1 MGNMDKKKSDEIKPA
16 DEKKQQ
22 KRGKEDKAIPHHH
35 LSKQISLNNLYYSF
49 HKEELEQALQE
60 LNKQLEKAGVKL
72 TADEYTYLT
81 IDIDQEKFNSVTK
94 RKAGRRK
101 KKTSV
106 LYEQVMEYAKT
117 HTSMETAE
125 WLGLTRQTYY
135 RKLKE
140 HRENNH
146 DGKIDF

>member
-1 MGNMDKKKSDEIKPA
+1 MENKKSE
-16 DEKKQQ
+16 EKKPVNAKGQ
-22 KRGKEDKAIPHHH
+22 KKGSGEDKTIPHHH
-35 LSKQISLNNLYYSF
+35 LTKQVSLNNLYYSF
-49 HKEELEQALQE
+49 HKEELEQTLQA
-60 LNKQLEKAGVKL
+60 LNKHLEKAGVKL